1 MTTALLDVAANTRL
15 PDSLR
20 KVEIRRHADKVAPQR
35 DMWIDRNRFFY
46 QEDYR
51 YMRFLVPSGLRVLEL
66 GCGTG
71 RLLAELRPSR
81 GVGIDFSSK
90 MVEIGRQ
97 RHPELEFYEGDV
109 EDPEFMSG
117 VNGPFDVIVMTD
129 TIGSLDDCE
138 ATLAGLH
145 HLCTAD
151 TRVIIVY
158 YSRLWEPILNVA
170 PAVGLKQP
178 NLQQNALSTDDIGNL
193 LKLADFEVIKRE
205 WRQLIPRRLFGIGT
219 LINRYIAPIAVIRRA
234 CIRNYIVAR
243 STRVSRKPPRSA
255 TVLVPCRHERGNI
268 EGIVRRLPQFCEDI
282 EIIFV
287 EGHSKDGTLDEIY
300 RVIDAYPEHDIKVF
314 VQDGK
319 GKGDAVRKGF
329 DHARGDVLIIL
340 DADMTVPPESLPKFF
355 QALASGKGEFVN
367 GTRLVYPM
375 EKEAMRFLN
384 LTANQVFSSIFTWL
398 LNQRFTDTL
407 CGTKVLL
414 RKHYREIEA
423 NRTYFGDFDPFGDFD
438 LIFGAAKLNLKV
450 IEVPVRYASRTFGVT
465 QISRFSHGWLLLRM
479 VLFAFRKLKAF

>member
-20 KVEIRRHADKVAPQR
+20 KVEIRRQADKVAPQR

-145 HLCTAD
+145 HLCTSD
-151 TRVIIVY
+151 TRVIVVY
-158 YSRLWEPILNVA
+158 YSRIWEPLLNLGA
-170 PAVGLKQP
+170 RLRLKQP
-178 NLQQNALSTDDIGNL
+178 NLQQNALSSEDIGNL

-205 WRQLIPRRLFGIGT
+205 WRQLI
-219 LINRYIAPIAVIRRA
+219 
-234 CIRNYIVAR
+234 
-243 STRVSRKPPRSA
+243 
-255 TVLVPCRHERGNI
+255 
-268 EGIVRRLPQFCEDI
+268 
-282 EIIFV
+282 
-287 EGHSKDGTLDEIY
+287 
-300 RVIDAYPEHDIKVF
+300 
-314 VQDGK
+314 
-319 GKGDAVRKGF
+319 
-329 DHARGDVLIIL
+329 
-340 DADMTVPPESLPKFF
+340 
-355 QALASGKGEFVN
+355 
-367 GTRLVYPM
+367 
-375 EKEAMRFLN
+375 
-384 LTANQVFSSIFTWL
+384 
-398 LNQRFTDTL
+398 
-407 CGTKVLL
+407 
-414 RKHYREIEA
+414 
-423 NRTYFGDFDPFGDFD
+423 
-438 LIFGAAKLNLKV
+438 
-450 IEVPVRYASRTFGVT
+450 
-465 QISRFSHGWLLLRM
+465 
-479 VLFAFRKLKAF
+479 